1 MNGQRSAGVVRAVT
15 GGGPSLATPR
25 LVLWRGLAVAVVALV
40 LLVPAAAA
48 QNANWPSERPP
59 SPLSPKEVPFPTYE
73 VRSLPNGMQVM
84 TVLHHEQPAVTMHLL
99 VRAGGAHDPDEKSGL
114 AVLAS
119 RLLDQGTTTRSAE
132 AIADQIDSIGGSLT
146 TGSGPDRTTVS
157 TVVMKDSFAFGM
169 ELLADVVR
177 SPAFHEEEIERQ
189 KEQLISSLQVNAGDP
204 DYVASAVFDRLVYGS
219 HPYGKPGSGTPA
231 SLASV
236 TREDLREF
244 HRRYFVPNNMIL
256 AIVGDVTRDE
266 AFSMAQKTFGDW
278 PRGTVPPPTAAEPPP
293 PTRRVI
299 VIDKPDSV
307 QTEIRVGGLAI
318 PRKHDDFM
326 AWNLAVRILGGEGA
340 NRLHRVLR
348 SERGLTYGAS
358 ADTRALKQAGDYVA
372 ETDTRTETTVEAL
385 NLMVGELQRLREQ
398 PVSERELG
406 DAQAYVAGSF
416 PLTIET
422 PVDIASQVLH
432 AVFYELPLEE
442 ISTYVERVRAIAP
455 RDVQRVARQ
464 YIRVDSLSVV
474 LVGNAD
480 AFVPQLRK
488 LGLTSLEVIPI
499 DQLDLSSP
507 MLRNDRFRVE
517 ADSPVG
523 VPGSPGLRLVSTAAQ
538 AAPRAPTAPQG
549 PPRGAAAGQAPARR
563 GDSAAAELIRRV
575 VLARG
580 GLERLKAIRTV
591 VAETRTTF
599 MDERGEVAATTT
611 TTTYVQYP
619 DKFRVDARVQD
630 AVISQVYNGGMAWE
644 QSPVGVRELPGPV
657 RDEMATSV
665 RRDMIPLLIAAAEGQ
680 LSVRVLPDETFAGRR
695 VRVIELTGAHLDAL
709 RLHIDDEMLIVRQVF
724 SIQTPD
730 GQRVR
735 AEESFSDYRVVDGV
749 RVPFDAA
756 VSRDG
761 RVIVRRELTEVTFN
775 RPLDAS
781 LFERPRN

>member
-1 MNGQRSAGVVRAVT
+1 MRPDTSPERRMRRRAALCGV
-15 GGGPSLATPR
+15 GLLA
-25 LVLWRGLAVAVVALV
+25 LLALA
-40 LLVPAAAA
+40 PAASA

-59 SPLSPKEVPFPTYE
+59 SPLASKEVPFPPYE

-99 VRAGGAHDPDEKSGL
+99 VRAGGAHDPDDKSGL

-119 RLLDQGTTTRSAE
+119 RLLDQGTTARSAE
-132 AIADQIDSIGGSLT
+132 AIADQIDLIGGSLT

-177 SPAFHEEEIERQ
+177 NPAFHPDEMERQ
-189 KEQLISSLQVNAGDP
+189 KEQLISSLQVNVGDP
-204 DYVASAVFDRLVYGS
+204 DYVASIVFDRLVYGL
-219 HPYGKPGSGTPA
+219 HPYGKPGSGTPE

-236 TREDLREF
+236 TRDDLREF
-244 HRRYFVPNNMIL
+244 HRRYFVPNNVIL

-266 AFSMAQKTFGDW
+266 AFAMAQKTFGDW
-278 PRGTVPPPTAAEPPP
+278 PRATVPAPAAVDPPP

-307 QTEIRVGGLAI
+307 QTEIRMGGLAI

-326 AWNLAVRILGGEGA
+326 AWNLAIRILGGEGA

-385 NLMVGELQRLREQ
+385 NLMAGELLRLRDQ

-432 AVFYELPLEE
+432 AVFYELPLDE
-442 ISTYVERVRAIAP
+442 ISTYVERVRAITP

-464 YIRVDSLSVV
+464 YIRTDSLSVV

-488 LGLTSLEVIPI
+488 AGLTALEVIPI

-507 MLRNDRFRVE
+507 LLRSDRFRVDARPP
-517 ADSPVG
+517 ADAPAAG
-523 VPGSPGLRLVSTAAQ
+523 IRLVSTAAQ
-538 AAPRAPTAPQG
+538 APARGRAPAVSRQGDTAG
-549 PPRGAAAGQAPARR
+549 
-563 GDSAAAELIRRV
+563 AELLRRV
-575 VLARG
+575 VVARG
-580 GLERLKAIRTV
+580 GLENLRAIRTV
-591 VAETRTTF
+591 VAETDTTF
-599 MDERGEVAATTT
+599 MDERGQVAATTT

-619 DKFRVDARVQD
+619 DRFRVEATIQD
-630 AVISQVYNGGMAWE
+630 AVVSQVFNAGMAWE
-644 QSPVGVRELPGPV
+644 QSPVGVRELPEPV
-657 RDEMATSV
+657 RDEMAASV
-665 RRDMIPLLIAAAEGQ
+665 RRDMIPLLIAAADGQ
-680 LSVRVLPDETFAGRR
+680 LSVRVLPDDTGPEGRR
-695 VRVIELTGAHLDAL
+695 VRVLEISGAHLDPL
-709 RLHIDDEMLIVRQVF
+709 QLHVSDDMLVVRQVF
-724 SIQTPD
+724 WTQAPD
-730 GQRVR
+730 GRRLR
-735 AEESFSDYRVVDGV
+735 AEETFSDYRVVDDI

-761 RVIVRRELTEVTFN
+761 RVVVRRELTSVAFN
-775 RPLDAS
+775 RPIDPA